1 MIELLILVIFPAALI
16 FAAVSDIA
24 TMTISNWISLVLLGT
39 FPVLALAAGMP
50 LSDIGW
56 HFAAGGLVLAG
67 CFALFAF
74 NVIGGGDAKLLAAA
88 ALWIGWSDLF
98 TLLIYTALFG
108 APICILLVA
117 FRMFPMPNWLHKLGW
132 FNHLHEAKAGVPY
145 GVAISAAGLVLFSET
160 PMMNIAAV

>member
-50 LSDIGW
+50 LSDVGW

-67 CFALFAF
+67 CFAMECEQ
-74 NVIGGGDAKLLAAA
+74 
-88 ALWIGWSDLF
+88 S
-98 TLLIYTALFG
+98 
-108 APICILLVA
+108 
-117 FRMFPMPNWLHKLGW
+117 
-132 FNHLHEAKAGVPY
+132 
-145 GVAISAAGLVLFSET
+145 
-160 PMMNIAAV
+160 